1 MPRGLHHL
9 GEVLEMHAAAIR
21 AARFLEHLLYLERAL
36 LLRELGLEDF
46 SQVLLR
52 DEAAPFG
59 VEDSEG
65 MADGVGMID
74 LCWH

>member
-1 MPRGLHHL
+1 
-9 GEVLEMHAAAIR
+9 MHAAAIR
-21 AARFLEHLLYLERAL
+21 AARLLEHLLDLERAL

-65 MADGVGMID
+65 MADGVGMVD
-74 LCWH
+74 LY